1 MIDTFIYLF
10 AFVFVLSI
18 VVVVHEF
25 GHFIVARLC
34 GVKVTNFSV
43 GFGRVLWSR
52 TDKKGTVWQ
61 VCLWPLGGYVKM
73 LGDEDAASA
82 KTDVKKVPAR
92 DRKYMFAT
100 QKIWKKMAIIAAG
113 PAMNYAFA
121 ILVLAGLFFFV
132 GKVFIPPVIGEF
144 GEQSSAKEAGMQVGD
159 RFVRVNGVE
168 VKEYMDLLRIIRVTE
183 FGKKL
188 NVEADRNGEL
198 LTFVVEP
205 RYFSE
210 MEDNLPRIGIM
221 AARERMV
228 EKNDLNIFQSFGEAG
243 KTVYIITTD
252 TLTYLGQ
259 VLFEKRSADD
269 MRGPLGIAEA
279 SGDALKGGMLSLIL
293 FVVNISVAIGFMN
306 LLPVPILDGGHLVFY
321 AIEGITGRPLSE
333 RIQNGLL
340 YIGMGLL
347 IFLLAFTMYLDVPR
361 ILQRIFE

>member
-1 MIDTFIYLF
+1 MIDTFVYLF
-10 AFVFVLSI
+10 AFVFVLSV

-82 KTDVKKVPAR
+82 KADVKKVPAK
-92 DRKYMFAT
+92 DRKYMFAA

-113 PAMNYAFA
+113 PAMNYLFS

-132 GKVFIPPVIGEF
+132 GKVVIPPVIGSF
-144 GEQSSAKEAGMQVGD
+144 GENSAAEEAGMQVGD
-159 RFVRVNGVE
+159 RFVRVNGME
-168 VKEYMDLLRIIRVTE
+168 IAEYTDLLRIIRVTE

-188 NVEADRNGEL
+188 NVEADRNGEI
-198 LTFVVEP
+198 LTFVLEP
-205 RYFSE
+205 RYFPE
-210 MEDNLPRIGIM
+210 LDNLPRIGIM

-228 EKNDLNIFQSFGEAG
+228 EQSNFGALDSFAEAG
-243 KTVYIITTD
+243 KTVYTITVD

-279 SGDALKGGMLSLIL
+279 SGDALMGGWLSLIL
-293 FVVNISVAIGFMN
+293 FIVNISVAIGFMN

-321 AIEGITGRPLSE
+321 AIEAVTGRPLSE
-333 RIQNGLL
+333 RVQNGLL